1 MVGMSD
7 TPTQDGTLEQW
18 RLLLEQVEGRLK
30 IQFEEV
36 DGLDRKATT
45 GLAATGVILGLVV
58 NNVDSVIKSPDPVP
72 LVFYSALI
80 VLAAALVMGIYALWP
95 RKLWVVPEPT
105 PLIAQHSA
113 GRPEHTVGELL
124 STKAAAYDLNVKLT
138 DSKGDRVRVQM
149 LLLAIGGALLVAAYV
164 LERVVK

>member
-1 MVGMSD
+1 VTETAPED
-7 TPTQDGTLEQW
+7 RTLEQW

-30 IQFEEV
+30 VQLEEV

-58 NNVDSVIKSPDPVP
+58 NNVGSVTTAPDPVP
-72 LVFYSALI
+72 LLFHGALV
-80 VLAAALVMGIYALWP
+80 VLAAALVTGVFALWP

-105 PLIAQHSA
+105 PLLAQHAA
-113 GRPEHTVGELL
+113 GQPEHTVGELL

-138 DSKGDRVRVQM
+138 DSKGDRVRFQM
-149 LLLAIGGALLVAAYV
+149 LLLAIGGGLLVGAYL
-164 LERVVK
+164 LERLVK